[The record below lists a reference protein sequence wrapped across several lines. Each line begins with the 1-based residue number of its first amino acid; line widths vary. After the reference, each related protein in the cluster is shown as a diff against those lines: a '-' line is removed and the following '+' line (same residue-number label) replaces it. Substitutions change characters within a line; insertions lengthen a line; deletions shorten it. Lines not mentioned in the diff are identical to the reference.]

1 MRLKESIEPI
11 DGVTLLESSKNSGKR
26 ALNDRTSTATVTA
39 GITGKEKKPTFQVA
53 KKGKPFTKMT

>member
-39 GITGKEKKPTFQVA
+39 GITGKEKKPFQVA